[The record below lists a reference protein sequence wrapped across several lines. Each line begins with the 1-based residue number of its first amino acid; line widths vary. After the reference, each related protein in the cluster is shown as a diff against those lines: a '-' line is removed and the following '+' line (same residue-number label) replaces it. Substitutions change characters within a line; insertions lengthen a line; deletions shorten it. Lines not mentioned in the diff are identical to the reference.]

1 MDNIR
6 VLLVEDETT
15 LAMIIKDTLDAQGFE
30 ITTAADGEK
39 GLKLFKEL
47 KPDVVVADVMMPKID
62 GFEMVRRIRKTEEI
76 TPILFLT
83 ARSAIN
89 DVVKGFELGANDYLK
104 KPFGMQELIVRIKAL
119 AKRNGLYQAINH
131 SIDLNK
137 EIAIGQYQLN
147 TKTEKLM
154 YGACSEELSHRETEI
169 LRMLAENKDSVVE
182 TKDILLQLWGDDS
195 FFNTRSLQVFI
206 TKLRHKLSK
215 DNNIRIINVRGVGY
229 KLIF

>member
-1 MDNIR
+1 
-6 VLLVEDETT
+6 
-15 LAMIIKDTLDAQGFE
+15 
-30 ITTAADGEK
+30 
-39 GLKLFKEL
+39 
-47 KPDVVVADVMMPKID
+47 MMPKID
-62 GFEMVRRIRKTEEI
+62 GFEMVRRIRKTEKI

-119 AKRNGLYQAINH
+119 AKLTSFYQTINH
-131 SIDLNK
+131 SADLNK
-137 EIAIGQYQLN
+137 EITIGQYQLN
-147 TKTEKLM
+147 TKTEKLI
-154 YGACSEELSHRETEI
+154 YDSYSEILSHRETEI
-169 LRMLAENKDSVVE
+169 LRMLAENKDTVVE
-182 TKDILLQLWGDDS
+182 TKDILLQQWGDDS

>member
-1 MDNIR
+1 
-6 VLLVEDETT
+6 
-15 LAMIIKDTLDAQGFE
+15 
-30 ITTAADGEK
+30 
-39 GLKLFKEL
+39 
-47 KPDVVVADVMMPKID
+47 MMPKID
-62 GFEMVRRIRKTEEI
+62 GFEMVRRIRKTEKI

-119 AKRNGLYQAINH
+119 AKLTSFYQTINH
-131 SIDLNK
+131 STDLNK
-137 EIAIGQYQLN
+137 EITIGQYQLN
-147 TKTEKLM
+147 TKTEKLI
-154 YGACSEELSHRETEI
+154 YDNCSEELSHRETEI
-169 LRMLAENKDSVVE
+169 LRMLAENKDTVVE